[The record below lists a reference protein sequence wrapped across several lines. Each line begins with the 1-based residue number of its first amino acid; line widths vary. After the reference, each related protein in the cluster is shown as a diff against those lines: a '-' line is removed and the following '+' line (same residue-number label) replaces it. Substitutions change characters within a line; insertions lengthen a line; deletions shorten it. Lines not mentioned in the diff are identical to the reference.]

1 MPPPFV
7 PSRSDETVSRMKSIF
22 ETCQPRPEV
31 LAGTLTEDTFA
42 ARLRDVVEGKA
53 DPVYQDPATFFQNT
67 FPTEGLKTLAREVLG
82 RLSGQE
88 PTNSPFVRLETSF
101 GGGKT
106 HNLIALYHLA
116 NGGGQAA
123 LDAAAGHAARG
134 APAGS
139 VVPGPNWLPEDRW
152 AVVGV
157 VGSDLD
163 PIEGI
168 DHGGVRTRTLWGE
181 LAWQLGAHA
190 GADAAAARYEHVRR
204 SDQALISPGTQA
216 LERVVGDG
224 PALIMLDEIA
234 RHLRAA
240 KAVTTENRK
249 SNLAEQTVAFLMTLI
264 EFVASRENIAFV
276 LTLADSS
283 DAFGTETSDLV
294 HVVEARK
301 VAARHERVISP
312 ADESEIAP
320 IVRHRLF
327 ESFDKSAAIET
338 ADSYRAYY
346 RELAER
352 ESEIPERVLRADF
365 REEMVRNYPFHPEL
379 FTVLNRKVATI
390 PHFQKTRGALRLLA
404 RMIRRLWQERP
415 SDASM
420 IAPYHIDLGD
430 EGILNDLTSR
440 LDRPVFR
447 NVAQADI
454 SSGRA
459 GAPAHAE
466 KLDERWR
473 AEGKPPYGRRLATS
487 IFVHSLSHG
496 IATGVEL
503 PDLLVAT
510 LQPGDDPQ
518 LLRRTL
524 ERAQGEDRV
533 AAGEAFWFLHW
544 DGRLYLFKT
553 EPSLEKVV
561 QDELSLVG
569 IVRAKEEMDRRIERV
584 WRPGTFDPVYFPAE
598 AADLPDNSDAPKLA
612 VPHFEACALDSTSD
626 TRPEPPDLVRKLF
639 ASTGTTESPRTYKN
653 NVVFLVADKEGSERM
668 VELARRHLAIRRI
681 VGDQGRM
688 AQFSREQQKRLR
700 ALGDA
705 AELEVRV
712 AITRAYRHLFFPSAD
727 APRRS
732 DGLAYH
738 RLPAQEQGKVS
749 KDQTSALVGQ
759 LRSLEKVLTG
769 DDAPPSAHY
778 VKAKAWLKG
787 RKEISTE
794 DLRREFG
801 KRLGLKVMLDPNT
814 LKKTV
819 KNGCSQ
825 GVWVYYDPKRERPYG
840 KDSPA
845 PLVQISEDTVLYT
858 PEEARRLFPDKKDDP
873 EPDEEKCPLCGHV
886 DCQCGDPPTDGSTK
900 LLVVTENGSPGK
912 VFQRIADKF
921 REAEKEFIGDL
932 AINCEGVPDMR
943 SLGLA
948 VPQLPKGDY
957 RVEQQL
963 IAEFGVDAADG
974 VLKVEFTGQWSRYKR
989 LRSVLEAQAGEATKP
1004 SVRFLLRAT
1013 YADGLAPASTAYQSL
1028 RDVLV
1033 QLDLGRI
1040 EVTSTERAEVPT

>member
-42 ARLRDVVEGKA
+42 ARLRDVVEGSA

-67 FPTEGLKTLAREVLG
+67 FPTQGLKTLAREVLG

-123 LDAAAGHAARG
+123 LDAAEGHAARG

-139 VVPGPNWLPEDRW
+139 IVPGPDWLPSDRW
-152 AVVGV
+152 AVTGI

-163 PIEGI
+163 PTEGI
-168 DHGGVRTRTLWGE
+168 DHGSVRTRTLWGE
-181 LAWQLGAHA
+181 LAWQLGARN
-190 GADAAAARYEHVRR
+190 GAESAAAKYEHVRR
-204 SDQALISPGTQA
+204 SDQALVSPGTQA
-216 LERVVGDG
+216 LERIVGDR
-224 PALIMLDEIA
+224 PTLIMLDEIA

-240 KAVTTENRK
+240 KAVETSNRK

-264 EFVASRENIAFV
+264 EFAAGRKNIVFV

-283 DAFGTETSDLV
+283 DAFGAETTELVDL
-294 HVVEARK
+294 VEARK

-327 ESFDKSAAIET
+327 ESFDKSAAVET

-352 ESEIPERVLRADF
+352 QAEIPERVLRADF
-365 REEMVRNYPFHPEL
+365 HEEMVKNYPFHPEL

-404 RMIRRLWQERP
+404 RMIRRLWQQRP
-415 SDASM
+415 QDASM
-420 IAPYHIDLGD
+420 ICPYHIDLGD

-454 SSGRA
+454 CSGRA
-459 GAPAHAE
+459 GTPAHAE

-569 IVRAKEEMDRRIERV
+569 IVRAKEETDRRIQRV
-584 WRPGTFDPVYFPAE
+584 WRPGTFEPVYFPAE
-598 AADLPDNSDAPKLA
+598 AADLPDDSKAPKLA
-612 VPHFEACALDSTSD
+612 VPHFEACSLDSTSD
-626 TRPEPPDLVRKLF
+626 DRIEPPDLVRKLF
-639 ASTGTTESPRTYKN
+639 ASTGTTETPRTYKN
-653 NVVFLVADKEGSERM
+653 NVVFLVADKAGSERM
-668 VELARRHLAIRRI
+668 VELARRFLAIRRI

-688 AQFSREQQKRLR
+688 TQFSKDQQKRLR
-700 ALGDA
+700 GMGDT

-712 AITRAYRHLFFPSAD
+712 AITRSYRHLFFPSAD

-749 KDQTSALVGQ
+749 RDQTSALVGQ

-825 GVWVYYDPKRERPYG
+825 GVWVYYDPKEERPYG

-873 EPDEEKCPLCGHV
+873 GPDKEKCPLCGHV
-886 DCQCGDPPTDGSTK
+886 DCQCGDPRKDDPAK
-900 LLVVTENGSPGK
+900 LLIVTENGSPGK
-912 VFQRIADKF
+912 VFQRIADNYH
-921 REAEKEFIGDL
+921 EAKKEFIGDL
-932 AINCEGVPDMR
+932 AITCEGVSDMC

-957 RVEQQL
+957 RVKQQL
-963 IAEFGVDAADG
+963 IAEFGVGAADG
-974 VLKVEFTGQWSRYKR
+974 LLKVEFTGEWSRYQR

-1040 EVTSTERAEVPT
+1040 EVTATERAEVPT

>member
-1 MPPPFV
+1 M
-7 PSRSDETVSRMKSIF
+7 
-22 ETCQPRPEV
+22 
-31 LAGTLTEDTFA
+31 
-42 ARLRDVVEGKA
+42 
-53 DPVYQDPATFFQNT
+53 YQDPATFFRNT
-67 FPTEGLKTLAREVLG
+67 FPTEGLRTLAREVLG

-123 LDAAAGHAARG
+123 LDAAAGHTARG

-139 VVPGPNWLPEDRW
+139 IVPGPDWLPADRW
-152 AVVGV
+152 PVAGV

-163 PIEGI
+163 PTEGI
-168 DHGGVRTRTLWGE
+168 DHGGIRTRTLWGE
-181 LAWQLGAHA
+181 LAWQLGARD
-190 GADAAAARYEHVRR
+190 GADAAAAIFEHVRR

-224 PALIMLDEIA
+224 PALIMLDEFA

-240 KAVTTENRK
+240 KAVTTENRE

-264 EFVASRENIAFV
+264 EFAAGRENIVFV

-283 DAFGTETSDLV
+283 DAFGAETSDLV

-327 ESFDKSAAIET
+327 ESFDKSAAVET

-352 ESEIPERVLRADF
+352 EAEIPERVLRANF
-365 REEMVRNYPFHPEL
+365 HEEMVTNYPFHPEL

-404 RMIRRLWQERP
+404 RMIRSLWQERP
-415 SDASM
+415 QDASV

-503 PDLLVAT
+503 ADLLVAT

-518 LLRRTL
+518 HLRRTL
-524 ERAQGEDRV
+524 ERAQGEERA

-569 IVRAKEEMDRRIERV
+569 TVRAKEEMDRRIQRV
-584 WRPGTFDPVYFPAE
+584 WRPGHLRARVFSRRGRRPSRRLRCTQAGRSSLRGLRPQFNIRRPPR
-598 AADLPDNSDAPKLA
+598 AAGSGEKA
-612 VPHFEACALDSTSD
+612 VRKHWHH
-626 TRPEPPDLVRKLF
+626 REPPYL
-639 ASTGTTESPRTYKN
+639 
-653 NVVFLVADKEGSERM
+653 
-668 VELARRHLAIRRI
+668 
-681 VGDQGRM
+681 Q
-688 AQFSREQQKRLR
+688 EQC
-700 ALGDA
+700 
-705 AELEVRV
+705 
-712 AITRAYRHLFFPSAD
+712 
-727 APRRS
+727 
-732 DGLAYH
+732 
-738 RLPAQEQGKVS
+738 RLP
-749 KDQTSALVGQ
+749 
-759 LRSLEKVLTG
+759 
-769 DDAPPSAHY
+769 
-778 VKAKAWLKG
+778 
-787 RKEISTE
+787 
-794 DLRREFG
+794 
-801 KRLGLKVMLDPNT
+801 
-814 LKKTV
+814 
-819 KNGCSQ
+819 
-825 GVWVYYDPKRERPYG
+825 
-840 KDSPA
+840 
-845 PLVQISEDTVLYT
+845 
-858 PEEARRLFPDKKDDP
+858 
-873 EPDEEKCPLCGHV
+873 
-886 DCQCGDPPTDGSTK
+886 
-900 LLVVTENGSPGK
+900 PG
-912 VFQRIADKF
+912 
-921 REAEKEFIGDL
+921 
-932 AINCEGVPDMR
+932 
-943 SLGLA
+943 
-948 VPQLPKGDY
+948 
-957 RVEQQL
+957 
-963 IAEFGVDAADG
+963 
-974 VLKVEFTGQWSRYKR
+974 
-989 LRSVLEAQAGEATKP
+989 
-1004 SVRFLLRAT
+1004 
-1013 YADGLAPASTAYQSL
+1013 
-1028 RDVLV
+1028 
-1033 QLDLGRI
+1033 
-1040 EVTSTERAEVPT
+1040 